1 MHLISGN
8 LIRKGYLESFLEV
21 LIISEKFAIRV
32 RKIIDIIDELIKY
45 YIQGSVVTPQLKPY
59 ATVLHLFVTCVI
71 LTHACQVS
79 DAQLPASPGTPA
91 DTTSNI
97 PTNPF
102 GGAYEQPPRIIMI
115 YNNTEYQGA
124 LDSYSFGKTESVMA
138 LPIPEYNVT
147 RTLPNQTVIIEK
159 NSTLWLVMEGIRP
172 SEAMPDGI
180 SAAAYTTNGKPAGV
194 LKVVDEPKEKKGSPS
209 VLVDLEL
216 GQYILLT
223 TAIWLPQENNQI
235 SGYVSYSY
243 RINVV

>member
-1 MHLISGN
+1 MTSH
-8 LIRKGYLESFLEV
+8 
-21 LIISEKFAIRV
+21 
-32 RKIIDIIDELIKY
+32 
-45 YIQGSVVTPQLKPY
+45 IQQY
-59 ATVLHLFVTCVI
+59 ATVLYLFIACSI

-97 PTNPF
+97 PTNPC
-102 GGAYEQPPRIIMI
+102 GGAYEQPPRIIMFYI
-115 YNNTEYQGA
+115 NTESQGT

-147 RTLPNQTVIIEK
+147 RTLPNQTVIIDK
-159 NSTLWLVMEGIRP
+159 DSTLRLVMEGIRQ

-180 SAAAYTTNGKPAGV
+180 SATAYTTNGNPVGV
-194 LKVVDEPKEKKGSPS
+194 LKVVDEPEEKKGSPS
-209 VLVDLEL
+209 VLVDLEP
-216 GQYILLT
+216 GQYVLLT

-243 RINVV
+243 KINVV